1 MVVVS
6 PGSGCIEP
14 SERATSEH
22 WYCAVC
28 RQGLA
33 QHVEPIVGMVVEN
46 RFNFCQYMG

>member
-6 PGSGCIEP
+6 PGSGCVEP

-33 QHVEPIVGMVVEN
+33 QHAETIVGMVIEN
-46 RFNFCQYMG
+46 RFNFHLYMV